1 MSPDRYEPQ
10 RQAWREFFDL
20 VTKDHEGDAVTVEIV
35 DREYGDQLEAEQM
48 PFGYLEYD
56 DKDDAV
62 NVGVGG
68 TDGRYPVVLRHT
80 VEHPKAIL
88 ADPLDPRTARAFD
101 IAGADGTSTIV
112 TLHRRPALP
121 PPD

>member
-1 MSPDRYEPQ
+1 VSPERYEPQ
-10 RQAWREFFDL
+10 RQTWREFFDL

-48 PFGYLEYD
+48 PFGYLEFD

-68 TDGRYPVVLRHT
+68 TDGRYPVVLRHAI
-80 VEHPKAIL
+80 EHPKAIL
-88 ADPLDPRTARAFD
+88 ADPLDPPTARAFD
-101 IAGADGTSTIV
+101 IEGADGTSTIV

-121 PPD
+121 PPE

>member
-1 MSPDRYEPQ
+1 VSPERYEPQ
-10 RQAWREFFDL
+10 RRTWREFFDL

-48 PFGYLEYD
+48 PFGYLEFD

-80 VEHPKAIL
+80 IEHPKAIL
-88 ADPLDPRTARAFD
+88 ADPLDPPTARAFD
-101 IAGADGTSTIV
+101 IEGADGTSTIV

>member
-1 MSPDRYEPQ
+1 VSPDPYEPQ

-48 PFGYLEYD
+48 PFSYLEYD

-68 TDGRYPVVLRHT
+68 TDGRYPVVLRH
-80 VEHPKAIL
+80 VIEHPKSIL

-101 IAGADGTSTIV
+101 IVGADDTSTIV
-112 TLHRRPALP
+112 TLYRRPALP